1 MLQQQSRKSVSED
14 SFFSLPSALLFS
26 ALLYAWTLT
35 YPLNIDSSV
44 HAYMA
49 SLIMKGYWPYVHVWE
64 NNFPGTI
71 VFVHLPEFLLFGRSA
86 LAFHAWDI
94 LWQLA
99 GTFFLYKIVERS
111 ADRSAA
117 WLSAIFVAIFYLS
130 IDNLFVAQRDCYATV
145 ILLATLWLL
154 GRQTRGHAKSVFW
167 CGVLYGIAILIRPT
181 NELYVLFLA
190 AWIIYQDR
198 SKRGILAGS
207 LFLIA
212 SQVLLIAFLLI
223 ALLTGSLSE
232 VYTII
237 IRFNTEVYSHFLPI
251 GGLCYPFGKYWIF
264 LIAVPFGFVALRARE
279 RLLFGG
285 LTIISFLTLVPQKRY
300 LYQYD
305 TTFVLLLM
313 LSGIGC
319 IWFIRPIKFRFLR
332 VALPMFLCVITLLYC
347 TLGTSQKRIFISA
360 IEGNVPKGP
369 VYWQYDTSSAS
380 GFAILDS
387 VSKYIADHTSP
398 SDRIQFVGEY
408 VYPLYMADR
417 ISATRFITFHSIML
431 RDPNGELADFQRRW
445 RNELLDT
452 MRADPPLYVVVP
464 DAPDYARGHLNG
476 LLGHEMLDRD
486 LIQLGEVIRLR
497 YHLETRI
504 GAFTFYR
511 RN

>member
-1 MLQQQSRKSVSED
+1 
-14 SFFSLPSALLFS
+14 
-26 ALLYAWTLT
+26 
-35 YPLNIDSSV
+35 
-44 HAYMA
+44 
-49 SLIMKGYWPYVHVWE
+49 MKGYWPYIHVWE

-71 VFVHLPEFLLFGRSA
+71 VFVHLPEFLLLGRSA

-99 GTFFLYKIVERS
+99 GAFFLYKIVERS
-111 ADRSAA
+111 ANRSAA
-117 WLSAIFVAIFYLS
+117 WLSAIFTAIFYLS
-130 IDNLFVAQRDCYATV
+130 IDNLYVAQRDCYATV

-154 GRQTRGHAKSVFW
+154 GTKGGEGKPSYPRVFW

-190 AWIIYQDR
+190 VWIIYQDR

-207 LFLIA
+207 LFLIS
-212 SQVLLIAFLLI
+212 SQVLLVAFIVITLW
-223 ALLTGSLSE
+223 TGSLSE

-251 GGLCYPFGKYWIF
+251 GGLFYPFGKYWIF
-264 LIAVPFGFVALRARE
+264 LIAVPFGLVALRSRD
-279 RLLFGG
+279 RLLFTG

-305 TTFVLLLM
+305 TTFIVLLM
-313 LSGIGC
+313 LSAIGF
-319 IWFIRPIKFRFLR
+319 IWLIRPIKFRFLR
-332 VALPMFLCVITLLYC
+332 VALPMFLCVVTLLYC
-347 TLGTSQKRIFISA
+347 TLGTSEKRIFISA
-360 IEGNVPKGP
+360 IAGTLPKGP

-380 GFAILDS
+380 GFAVLDS
-387 VSKYIADHTSP
+387 VGKYIADHTSP

-431 RDPNGELADFQRRW
+431 RNPKGELADFQLRW
-445 RNELLDT
+445 RKELLDT
-452 MRADPPLYVVVP
+452 MMADPPLYVVVP

-476 LLGHEMLDRD
+476 LLGHEILDRD
-486 LIQLGEVIRLR
+486 LTQLGDIIRLR
-497 YHLETRI
+497 YHLETQI